1 MMQYRFVAPA
11 LASLDALRTELLV
24 VPVFSDERPLRGAAG
39 LADWRLCGR
48 LSDLLVRGQL
58 RGELEDALL
67 MPPPENRLAAERLL
81 CLGIGARAEVD
92 AERLRVYL
100 RGLVNRALGLR
111 VRTLAV
117 ALPHASLTW
126 LSPEQAI
133 DVLLE
138 EAQPHSERFDEIT
151 VLDTPEA
158 QKRMEPRIERM
169 RRRAL
174 LDV

>member
-1 MMQYRFVAPA
+1 M
-11 LASLDALRTELLV
+11 DALRTELLV

-58 RGELEDALL
+58 RGEFDDALL
-67 MPPPENRLAAERLL
+67 MPPPERRLVLERIL
-81 CLGIGARAEVD
+81 CLGAGARTDVNPD
-92 AERLRVYL
+92 RLRLYL
-100 RGLVNRALGLR
+100 RTLVKRALGLR
-111 VRTLAV
+111 VRTMAV

-151 VLDTPEA
+151 VLDTPDA
-158 QKRMEPRIERM
+158 QRRMEPRIERM

-174 LDV
+174 QDV

>member
-1 MMQYRFVAPA
+1 MQYRFVQPA
-11 LASLDALRTELLV
+11 LAGLDGLRTELLV

-58 RGELEDALL
+58 SGEFDDALL
-67 MPPPENRLAAERLL
+67 MPPPERRLPAERLL
-81 CLGIGARAEVD
+81 CLGVGARESVD
-92 AERLRVYL
+92 ATRLRLYL
-100 RGLVNRALGLR
+100 RTLVARALGLR
-111 VRTLAV
+111 VRTLAL

-133 DVLLE
+133 DLLLE
-138 EAQPHSERFDEIT
+138 EVQPHGERFDEIT
-151 VLDTPEA
+151 LLDTPDA

>member
-1 MMQYRFVAPA
+1 MEYRFVAPS
-11 LASLDALRTELLV
+11 LGTLDALRTELLV

-39 LADWRLCGR
+39 LVDWRLCGR
-48 LSDLLVRGQL
+48 LSTLIVRGQL
-58 RGELEDALL
+58 SGEFDDALL
-67 MPPPENRLAAERLL
+67 MPPPQGRLVLERIL
-81 CLGIGARAEVD
+81 CLGVGARVD
-92 AERLRVYL
+92 VDPQRLRAYL
-100 RGLVNRALGLR
+100 RTLVQRALGLR

-138 EAQPHSERFDEIT
+138 EAQPYSERFDEVTI
-151 VLDTPEA
+151 LDAPDA

-174 LDV
+174 VDL

>member
-1 MMQYRFVAPA
+1 MS
-11 LASLDALRTELLV
+11 SLDSLRTELLI

-48 LSDLLVRGQL
+48 LSELLVQGQL
-58 RGELEDALL
+58 RGELDDALL
-67 MPPPENRLAAERLL
+67 MPPPDKRLAAERLL
-81 CLGIGARAEVD
+81 CLGLGARAEVD
-92 AERLRVYL
+92 AGRLRTYL
-100 RGLVNRALGLR
+100 RTLVDRALGMR
-111 VRTLAV
+111 VRTMAV

-158 QKRMEPRIERM
+158 QRRMEPRIERM